1 MDATVSPARHQNC
14 HMEQK
19 LKIVVALMAALAVAC
34 VLISPMPDELPGT
47 ATRLGILPFVVPAGR
62 GFDRWGAKHAMMA
75 ALPESELHPTL
86 DVLAA
91 TCVHLC

>member
-1 MDATVSPARHQNC
+1 
-14 HMEQK
+14 MEQK
-19 LKIVVALMAALAVAC
+19 LKIVVAIMALALAC

-47 ATRLGILPFVVPAGR
+47 VVRLGILQFVVPAGP
-62 GFDRWGAKHAMMA
+62 GFDLWGAQKVMMA
-75 ALPESELHPTL
+75 RLHEAEPHPTL